1 MRKGRFFMKKHLG
14 LLGVTLLS
22 AAVFAHAKP
31 VQAVAGPTW
40 MEPDDMFLK
49 KLSNYLCDWTSSRN
63 RSRSLY

>member
-1 MRKGRFFMKKHLG
+1 MRKGRFFYEKHLG

-49 KLSNYLCDWTSSRN
+49 KVI
-63 RSRSLY
+63 

>member
-1 MRKGRFFMKKHLG
+1 MKKHLG

-22 AAVFAHAKP
+22 AAVFAHSKP

-49 KLSNYLCDWTSSRN
+49 KVI
-63 RSRSLY
+63 

>member
-1 MRKGRFFMKKHLG
+1 MIMYNDEEREVFFMKKHLG

-49 KLSNYLCDWTSSRN
+49 KVI
-63 RSRSLY
+63 